1 LEWLRSNFAHLAALA
16 PIAFGAV
23 ALIGLAAAWRL
34 GRGNR
39 FLIPRTR
46 RGRVGSLLSIS
57 LVGSCAVGL
66 VLSYGPVAPLVE
78 TSARLRRGVGEQV
91 PDFTFRRVSDDS
103 LHSIGE
109 LRGQVLVINLW
120 ATWCPPCRTEF
131 PTLNRLQSAYG
142 GRGLVVVTLTDE
154 PREAAQQFVQEHAP
168 AALNGY
174 ISSFGWL
181 DIESF
186 RPFTLIV
193 DRKGVLRD
201 YFFGSQEYETFE
213 ARVREHL

>member
-1 LEWLRSNFAHLAALA
+1 MEWVRQNFAHLAALA
-16 PIAFGAV
+16 PVAFGV
-23 ALIGLAAAWRL
+23 LTLIGLAAAWRL
-34 GRGNR
+34 GREGSLL
-39 FLIPRTR
+39 FPRTA
-46 RGRVGSLLSIS
+46 RGRVASLLSIS
-57 LVGSCAVGL
+57 LLGSGAVGL

-78 TSARLRRGVGEQV
+78 TSTRLRRGVGEQV
-91 PDFTFRRVSDDS
+91 PDFAFRRIADDS
-103 LHSIGE
+103 LHTISE

-131 PTLNRLQSAYG
+131 PTLNRLQTAYAH
-142 GRGLVVVTLTDE
+142 RGVVVVTLTDE
-154 PREAAQQFVQEHAP
+154 PREAAQPFVQEHAP

-174 ISSFGWL
+174 VGSFGWL

-201 YFFGSQEYETFE
+201 YFFGSQEYDTFV
-213 ARVREHL
+213 ARVREYL

>member
-1 LEWLRSNFAHLAALA
+1 MEWLRQNFAHLAALA
-16 PIAFGAV
+16 PIGFGAA

-39 FLIPRTR
+39 FLIPRTG
-46 RGRVGSLLSIS
+46 RGRVASFLSIS

-78 TSARLRRGVGEQV
+78 TSARLRRGIGEQV
-91 PDFTFRRVSDDS
+91 PDFTFRRVADDS
-103 LHSIGE
+103 LHTIGE

-131 PTLNRLQSAYG
+131 PTLNRLQKAYG
-142 GRGLVVVTLTDE
+142 DRGLVVVTLTDE
-154 PREAAQQFVQEHAP
+154 PREAAQQFVQQHAP

-174 ISSFGWL
+174 INSFGWL

-193 DRKGVLRD
+193 DRQGVLRN

-213 ARVREHL
+213 ASVREYL